1 MKELYTIYL
10 DSVVNERDKIF
21 YVDLNV
27 PANFQLTISRA
38 AGKDRNRVDL
48 ESANGKFDGKT
59 YYLSDHELD
68 TDSGHM
74 FFFDVY
80 TYVCQFVE
88 WFERKDVVVR
98 FDRHDV
104 VSLLEEAIANRQIKD
119 CIYY

>member
-48 ESANGKFDGKT
+48 ESANGMFDGKT
-59 YYLSDHELD
+59 YYLSDH
-68 TDSGHM
+68 
-74 FFFDVY
+74 
-80 TYVCQFVE
+80 
-88 WFERKDVVVR
+88 
-98 FDRHDV
+98 
-104 VSLLEEAIANRQIKD
+104 
-119 CIYY
+119 